1 MVNKKNS
8 GSIKMKLNKTNIKRF
23 FTPATILLLIS
34 AFLFCTGYMIMHF
47 PYTSGYS
54 ILHFIRTSSSTTY
67 PLMFIFALS
76 FLTALAAII
85 TSIVLII
92 KLPKKKFNIIL
103 NAFVILVS
111 LFLVLIS
118 YLYFCLN
125 AVFGPTLPSK
135 NEDKEITSK
144 TLNVNIQDGKYLKRI
159 NTHAGLLGDGFYFS
173 IIQFKPEDDISEE
186 LKNNPEWT
194 SLPMPSELKY
204 ELGMEV
210 DGKSLDVYFRE
221 DYGVIIPDLQN
232 GYYFFKNK
240 QDVPDQKDVTE
251 LSKSSSW
258 NFITAVYDSEKHIL
272 YCFELDT

>member
-1 MVNKKNS
+1 
-8 GSIKMKLNKTNIKRF
+8 MKLNKTNIKRF
-23 FTPATILLLIS
+23 FTPATILFLIS
-34 AFLFCTGYMIMHF
+34 AFLFCAGYA
-47 PYTSGYS
+47 
-54 ILHFIRTSSSTTY
+54 ILLFIRTSSSTTY

-76 FLTALAAII
+76 FLTALAAVI
-85 TSIVLII
+85 TSMVLII
-92 KLPKKKFNIIL
+92 RLPKKKFNIIL
-103 NAFVILVS
+103 NTFVILVS

-118 YLYFCLN
+118 FLFFGHN
-125 AVFGPTLPSK
+125 AVFGPTVPSK

-144 TLNVNIQDGKYLKRI
+144 TLNVNIQNGKYLKRI

-186 LKNNPEWT
+186 LKNNPEWA

-258 NFITAVYDSEKHIL
+258 NFITAVYDSEKYIL

>member
-1 MVNKKNS
+1 
-8 GSIKMKLNKTNIKRF
+8 MKLNKTNIKRF

-34 AFLFCTGYMIMHF
+34 SFLFCTGYMLMHF

-103 NAFVILVS
+103 NALVIIVS

-118 YLYFCLN
+118 FIYFGLN

-144 TLNVNIQDGKYLKRI
+144 TLNVNIQNGKYLKRI
-159 NTHAGLLGDGFYFS
+159 NTHAGLLDDGFYFS

-186 LKNNPEWT
+186 LKKTILNGHLCRCLLNSNTNWEWK
-194 SLPMPSELKY
+194 S
-204 ELGMEV
+204 ME
-210 DGKSLDVYFRE
+210 
-221 DYGVIIPDLQN
+221 
-232 GYYFFKNK
+232 KNL
-240 QDVPDQKDVTE
+240 TC
-251 LSKSSSW
+251 
-258 NFITAVYDSEKHIL
+258 ISEK
-272 YCFELDT
+272 TTA